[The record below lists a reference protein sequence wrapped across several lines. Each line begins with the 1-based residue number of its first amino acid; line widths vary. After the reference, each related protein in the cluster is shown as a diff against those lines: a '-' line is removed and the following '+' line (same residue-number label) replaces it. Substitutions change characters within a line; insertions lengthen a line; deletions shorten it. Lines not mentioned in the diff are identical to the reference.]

1 MSGFTEGG
9 TPSPHVCATAG
20 CGKEAKLACPTC
32 IKLGAPPTRFCG
44 QECFKN
50 SWNDHK
56 EVHTQI
62 RAARE
67 AAIAADPCTMP
78 REFKNYAF
86 TGNLRPWKVTEKS
99 VVPEGILKPDYSDHP
114 DGKSHSEEADKRNRD
129 LIRTYT
135 PEQIEGIRRACVI
148 GREVLDIAG
157 KAVRVGI
164 TADELDKIVH
174 EETIK
179 RGAYPSPLNYYQFPK
194 SVCTSVNEIICHGIP
209 DMRPLE
215 DGDIVNLDISVFK
228 DGYHG
233 DLNES
238 FFVGNVNDDSV
249 RVVQCAYEC
258 LQAAINIV
266 RPGVLYRQIGEQINT
281 VSKKYN
287 CSIVK
292 TYCGHGIGELFHTAP
307 NVPHYAN
314 NKAKGTMQVGHIFT
328 IEPMINL
335 GQHGDVTWP
344 DGWTACTADG
354 SRSAQFEHTM
364 VVTETGCELLTG
376 RPGEPKNEIVW
387 TREKFQ
393 R

>member
-1 MSGFTEGG
+1 
-9 TPSPHVCATAG
+9 
-20 CGKEAKLACPTC
+20 
-32 IKLGAPPTRFCG
+32 
-44 QECFKN
+44 
-50 SWNDHK
+50 
-56 EVHTQI
+56 
-62 RAARE
+62 
-67 AAIAADPCTMP
+67 
-78 REFKNYAF
+78 
-86 TGNLRPWKVTEKS
+86 
-99 VVPEGILKPDYSDHP
+99 
-114 DGKSHSEEADKRNRD
+114 
-129 LIRTYT
+129 
-135 PEQIEGIRRACVI
+135 
-148 GREVLDIAG
+148 
-157 KAVRVGI
+157 
-164 TADELDKIVH
+164 
-174 EETIK
+174 
-179 RGAYPSPLNYYQFPK
+179 
-194 SVCTSVNEIICHGIP
+194 
-209 DMRPLE
+209 MRPLE

-233 DLNES
+233 DLNET
-238 FFVGNVNDDSV
+238 FFVGNVNEDSV

-281 VSKKYN
+281 IAKKYK

-292 TYCGHGIGELFHTAP
+292 TYCGHGIGELFHTSP

-335 GQHGDVTWP
+335 GQSGDVTWP

-364 VVTETGCELLTG
+364 IVTETGCELLTG
-376 RPGEPKNEIVW
+376 RPGEPTTEIIW